1 MKGAMSKWKWL
12 SSSTTVQPTIYLIKV
27 TMEDRVKETAAEPLA
42 LLSLMV
48 QLDFYSS
55 NLQILLFYPLEPE
68 WSFPQ
73 SKVDYIISFY
83 CETQITQNKTKTTYT
98 CKNLLKTNCLLTAK
112 FLKLMCQWSLPRSIS
127 SIGEDGNVFSFVG
140 EFLTL
145 FGTFVAFRICC
156 CCCSMRDWTLLL
168 PSALCV
174 KGEGF

>member
-1 MKGAMSKWKWL
+1 MSKWKWL
-12 SSSTTVQPTIYLIKV
+12 SSRTTIQPTKYLIKV
-27 TMEDRVKETAAEPLA
+27 AAEDRVKQRAVGPLA

-48 QLDFYSS
+48 QLFFY
-55 NLQILLFYPLEPE
+55 LIKVQVLLFYPLEPE
-68 WSFPQ
+68 WSFPNQ
-73 SKVDYIISFY
+73 SEVASQII
-83 CETQITQNKTKTTYT
+83 QNKTKTTHT
-98 CKNLLKTNCLLTAK
+98 CKNLLKTNCLSTAK
-112 FLKLMCQWSLPRSIS
+112 FLKLVCQWSLPRSMS

-174 KGEGF
+174 KGKDF